1 MDRKRTWAVFIA
13 CAALSVVSAAAIVG
27 FSGQDSGQSNALS
40 KGLTAWLLSVLP
52 VEKTAENLERLN
64 LILRKLAHF
73 GLYFLL
79 GFGLTGLVRRQRKV
93 PVVLAVMALGGLFA
107 ASDEFHQRFSQG
119 RSPSGWD
126 VLLDSCGT
134 AAGWALFEALRWL
147 KEKCAS
153 GNMRGNADNQL

>member
-1 MDRKRTWAVFIA
+1 MMSGKRKWIVFIVCTVLTVA
-13 CAALSVVSAAAIVG
+13 SAAAIVH

-52 VEKTAENLERLN
+52 VEETAENLEVLN

-79 GFGLTGLVRRQRKV
+79 GAGLTGLVCRQKRV
-93 PVVLAVMALGGLFA
+93 PVVLAVIALGGLFA
-107 ASDEFHQRFSQG
+107 ATDEFHQRFSLG

-126 VLLDSCGT
+126 VLLDTCGT
-134 AAGWALFEALRWL
+134 ATGWTFFEALRWL
-147 KEKCAS
+147 REKRS
-153 GNMRGNADNQL
+153 LKS